1 MSRRRVIIVGGV
13 AGGASAAA
21 RLRRMDEDAEIL
33 MFEKGAYISFAN
45 CGLPYYIGDVIRD
58 KAQLQVLTPQEMARR
73 FLLDVRINTLVTD
86 LDVENK
92 QVRVK
97 DLASGR
103 EYAEPFDK
111 LILSPGAEPMRP
123 PILGADAEGVFTLR
137 TIPDTYA
144 IKEYVDRVQPVRAV
158 IAGGG
163 FIGLEMAENLSLK
176 GIEVSL
182 VEMSDQ
188 VLAPLDWDMAAHL
201 HQHLRQKGIDL
212 HLSDGIQAIQPEGHA
227 LKVVLKSGE
236 TLDAQLVVLSVGVKP
251 DAALARAAGLKI
263 GSTGGIWVNGHQQTS
278 HPDVYAVGDAVEVP
292 DYVSGAPSLIP
303 LAGPANK
310 QGRIAANHICGL
322 MDQYT
327 GTQGT
332 AIVKVFDLAA
342 ASTGNSE
349 KSLLKKGI
357 PYVKSYT
364 HGLSHAGYYPG
375 AKSLSIKLL
384 FSPDRGK
391 LLGAQIVGQDGVD
404 KRIDVLAA
412 ALRAGMTV
420 HDLEQLELAY
430 APPFSS
436 AKDPINMA
444 GYTGANILKGHHP
457 VIYWEELA
465 ALGKDS
471 LMVDVRTEGEHRR
484 GAIPGSQLLPLDDLR
499 ERASEL
505 PRDKEIVLYCQIGV
519 RGYLAARILEQ
530 MGFDRVRN
538 LSGGYKTYRAVTEE
552 HGVQEEPVLKEDLA
566 AAVVIYE
573 L

>member
-1 MSRRRVIIVGGV
+1 MSKRRVIIVGGV

-21 RLRRMDEDAEIL
+21 RLRRMDEGAEIL

-45 CGLPYYIGDVIRD
+45 CGLPYYIGEVIRD
-58 KAQLQVLTPQEMARR
+58 KSQLQVLTPQEMARR
-73 FLLDVRINTLVTD
+73 FRLDVRINTLVTALD
-86 LDVENK
+86 LQSKNV
-92 QVRVK
+92 QVK
-97 DLASGR
+97 DLISGR
-103 EYAEPFDK
+103 VYAEPFDK
-111 LILSPGAEPMRP
+111 LILSPGAEPVRP
-123 PILGADAEGVFTLR
+123 PIPGAEAEGVFTLR

-144 IKEYVDRVQPVRAV
+144 IKEYADHIQPVRAV

-176 GIEVSL
+176 GIGVSL

-188 VLAPLDWDMAAHL
+188 VLAPLDWDMAAHI
-201 HQHLRQKGIDL
+201 HQHLRQKGVDL
-212 HLSDGIQAIQPEGHA
+212 HLSDGIQAIESEGQA
-227 LKVVLKSGE
+227 FKVVLKSGKV
-236 TLDAQLVVLSVGVKP
+236 LNVQLVVLSVGVKP
-251 DAALARAAGLKI
+251 DVALARSAGLRI
-263 GSTGGIWVNGHQQTS
+263 GSSGGIWVNGHQQTS

-310 QGRIAANHICGL
+310 QGRIAASHICGL

-375 AKSLSIKLL
+375 AKYLSIKLL
-384 FSPDRGK
+384 FSPDSGK

-404 KRIDVLAA
+404 KRIDVLAT
-412 ALRAGMTV
+412 ALRAGMSV
-420 HDLEQLELAY
+420 HDLEHLELAY

-436 AKDPINMA
+436 AKDPVNMA
-444 GYTGANILKGHHP
+444 GYTGANILKRHHP

-465 ALGKDS
+465 GQEQDNLI
-471 LMVDVRTEGEHRR
+471 LDVRTEGEHRR
-484 GAIPGSQLLPLDDLR
+484 GAIPGSQLLPLDELR

-505 PRDKEIVLYCQIGV
+505 PKDKEIILYCQVGV
-519 RGYLAARILEQ
+519 RGYLAARILKQ
-530 MGFDRVRN
+530 MGYERVRN
-538 LSGGYKTYRAVTEE
+538 LSGGYKTYRAVTDE
-552 HGVQEEPVLKEDLA
+552 HGAQEEPILKEDLA
-566 AAVVIYE
+566 AAVAANE